1 MVLMCGSTT
10 VRGWAGGIA
19 LGFFPPE
26 HIAMAARELA
36 HGSIGG
42 LPVAGLAHDGSTGRE
57 WLMLQAQL
65 DGPRGSKYA
74 IK

>member
-1 MVLMCGSTT
+1 MVLMRGRTA

-36 HGSIGG
+36 T
-42 LPVAGLAHDGSTGRE
+42 AALAAFQSPGWATMAAPAASG
-57 WLMLQAQL
+57 
-65 DGPRGSKYA
+65 
-74 IK
+74 